1 MLNDKCNNN
10 RSKCIIKILKKIYV
24 HKIKKDNKYLT
35 LRIKKPYYFRQ
46 NQITKNNK

>member
-24 HKIKKDNKYLT
+24 YKIKKDNKYLT
-35 LRIKKPYYFRQ
+35 LPY
-46 NQITKNNK
+46 